1 MKDALAKGSIISWAT
16 MSCTVNLWLFYGQI
30 LHCTV
35 YCTCCNRPDLQ
46 SFKMV
51 VGWRG
56 CPPTLCLSTVSLALK
71 ECEAASAADVTVTVV
86 IGFLSNPCHLY
97 RETLKRALCF
107 SFICPVKKKKK
118 IHLRQKF
125 IAVVFLDECSQSEL
139 PLQSNMQNRAKTE
152 RQTVNKFHFL
162 SACLELNITV
172 HQGCPSALSQ
182 WSARTQASCLM
193 GVFCL

>member
-1 MKDALAKGSIISWAT
+1 MAVKYNVFIYKPTVNLIIMKDALAKGSIISWAT
-16 MSCTVNLWLFYGQI
+16 MSCTANLWLFYGQI

-118 IHLRQKF
+118 SISGRNSLLLF
-125 IAVVFLDECSQSEL
+125 F
-139 PLQSNMQNRAKTE
+139 
-152 RQTVNKFHFL
+152 
-162 SACLELNITV
+162 
-172 HQGCPSALSQ
+172 
-182 WSARTQASCLM
+182 
-193 GVFCL
+193 